1 MANENLAQIQNDL
14 KELIVETYCKD
25 KGVDSIALNCN
36 IASAFM
42 LNSVDA
48 LELLLKIEQ
57 KFDIEISD
65 EYLNIDLLQDAEKL
79 SEFIY
84 NLKVEV

>member
-1 MANENLAQIQNDL
+1 MANENLVQIQNDL

-25 KGVDSIALNCN
+25 KGVDSISLNCN

>member
-1 MANENLAQIQNDL
+1 MANANLAQIQKDL

-25 KGVDSIALNCN
+25 KSVDSFSLSCN

-84 NLKVEV
+84 NLK